1 MDSPLLAPVPS
12 RWLGSYD
19 DHFDRL
25 RTAAYV
31 QGPLLAVRQAGGLG
45 GRNARYDLTRTGRR
59 CEPRRGVDDIAEGR

>member
-12 RWLGSYD
+12 RGLGSYD

-25 RTAAYV
+25 RTAAY
-31 QGPLLAVRQAGGLG
+31 LNDLSLAGRRAGGLG

-59 CEPRRGVDDIAEGR
+59 REPRRGVDDIAEGR